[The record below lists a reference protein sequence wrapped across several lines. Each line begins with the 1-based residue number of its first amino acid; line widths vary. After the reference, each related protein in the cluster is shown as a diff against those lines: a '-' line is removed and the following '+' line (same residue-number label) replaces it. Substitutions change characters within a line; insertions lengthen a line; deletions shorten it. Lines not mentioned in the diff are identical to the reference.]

1 MAESAG
7 SSQRIREGA
16 VPIKLPNNYGSISK
30 LSGKRRKPYIVRK
43 SQAGGSVILGY
54 AASREEGL
62 AMLAAYNANPWD
74 IDRAKITLRRL
85 FDLWKEK
92 KAPKL
97 GTSNR
102 AALMSAFKYCSP
114 LDELPYKQIKAYQM
128 QEIIDTCG
136 KSASMQSAIKN
147 LWGHLDRFAVEL
159 DISSSRYSELLT
171 SAPVPETTRLP
182 FTNEEI
188 SQLWEHQSDPWVDT
202 VLIFIYSGWRISELL
217 ALTPEDIDLRAG
229 TMKGGTKT
237 KAGKNR
243 VVPIHS
249 RIRPLIE
256 ARLAAGGPRLISLNG
271 KPISANAYRNIW
283 AGIMDNL
290 RMEHTPHECRHTFET
305 LLDAAGGN
313 RRCIDLLMGHVSK
326 DTGNRVYNHK
336 TIDELKETVE
346 LIKV

>member
-1 MAESAG
+1 M
-7 SSQRIREGA
+7 
-16 VPIKLPNNYGSISK
+16 KLPNNYGSISK
-30 LSGKRRKPYIVRK
+30 LSGKRRRPYVVRK
-43 SQAGGSVILGY
+43 SKEGGGSAIIGY

-74 IDRAKITLRRL
+74 IDKAKITLQEL

-97 GTSNR
+97 GKSNR
-102 AALMSAFKYCSP
+102 ASLMSVFNYCTP
-114 LDELPYKQIKAYQM
+114 LAGIPFRQIKAYQM
-128 QEIIDTCG
+128 QETIDTCG
-136 KSASMQSAIKN
+136 KSPSTQGAIKN
-147 LWGHLDRFAVEL
+147 LWGHLDRFSLEL

-171 SAPVPETTRLP
+171 SEPIPETSRLP
-182 FTNEEI
+182 FTSEEI
-188 SQLWEHQSDPWVDT
+188 ARLWEHQTDPWVDT

-217 ALTPEDIDLRAG
+217 ALAPVDIDLEAG

-237 KAGKNR
+237 KAGKGR
-243 VVPIHS
+243 IVPIHS
-249 RIRPLIE
+249 KIRGFIE
-256 ARLAAGGPRLISLNG
+256 TRLANNPPRLISHKD
-271 KPISANAYRNIW
+271 KPVSTTVYRALW
-283 AGIMDNL
+283 ASLMDNL
-290 RMEHTPHECRHTFET
+290 EMQHTPHECRHTFET

-336 TIDELKETVE
+336 TIDELKATVE

>member
-1 MAESAG
+1 M
-7 SSQRIREGA
+7 
-16 VPIKLPNNYGSISK
+16 KLPNNYGSISK

-43 SQAGGSVILGY
+43 STGSGGCAIIGY
-54 AASREEGL
+54 AESREEGL

-74 IDRAKITLRRL
+74 IDKAKITLQGL

-97 GTSNR
+97 GKSNR
-102 AALMSAFKYCSP
+102 ASLTSVFNYCAP
-114 LDELPYKQIKAYQM
+114 LADVPFKQIKAYQM
-128 QEIIDTCG
+128 QDTIDTCG
-136 KSASMQSAIKN
+136 KSPSTQGAIKN
-147 LWGHLDRFAVEL
+147 LWGHLDRFALEL

-171 SAPVPETTRLP
+171 SEPIPETSRLP
-182 FTNEEI
+182 FTSEEI
-188 SQLWEHQSDPWVDT
+188 ARLWEHQTDPWVDT

-217 ALTPEDIDLRAG
+217 ALAPVDIDLEAG

-237 KAGKNR
+237 KAGKGR
-243 VVPIHS
+243 IVPIHTK
-249 RIRPLIE
+249 IRGFIE
-256 ARLAAGGPRLISLNG
+256 ARLASNPPRLISHKG
-271 KPISANAYRNIW
+271 KPVSTTTYRALW
-283 AGIMDNL
+283 ADIMDKL
-290 RMEHTPHECRHTFET
+290 EMQHTPHECRHTFET

-336 TIDELKETVE
+336 TIDELKATVE

>member
-1 MAESAG
+1 M
-7 SSQRIREGA
+7 
-16 VPIKLPNNYGSISK
+16 KLPNNYGSISK
-30 LSGKRRKPYIVRK
+30 LSGKRRRPYVVRK
-43 SQAGGSVILGY
+43 SKEGGGSAIIGY

-74 IDRAKITLRRL
+74 IDKAKITLQEL

-97 GTSNR
+97 GKSNR
-102 AALMSAFKYCSP
+102 ASLMSVFNYCTP
-114 LDELPYKQIKAYQM
+114 LAGIPFRQIKAYQM
-128 QEIIDTCG
+128 QETIDTCG
-136 KSASMQSAIKN
+136 KSPSTQGAIKN
-147 LWGHLDRFAVEL
+147 LWGHLDRFSLEL

-171 SAPVPETTRLP
+171 SEPIPETSRLP

-188 SQLWEHQSDPWVDT
+188 ARLWDHQSEPWVDT

-217 ALTPEDIDLRAG
+217 ALTPEDIDLEAG

-237 KAGKNR
+237 KAGKGR
-243 VVPIHS
+243 IVPIHS
-249 RIRPLIE
+249 KIRGFIE
-256 ARLAAGGPRLISLNG
+256 TRLANNPPRLISHKD
-271 KPISANAYRNIW
+271 KPVSTTVYRALW
-283 AGIMDNL
+283 ASLMDNL
-290 RMEHTPHECRHTFET
+290 EMQHTPHECRHTFET

-336 TIDELKETVE
+336 TIDELKATVE

>member
-1 MAESAG
+1 M
-7 SSQRIREGA
+7 
-16 VPIKLPNNYGSISK
+16 KLPNNYGSISK
-30 LSGKRRKPYIVRK
+30 LSGNRRKPYIVRK
-43 SQAGGSVILGY
+43 SKPAGGSAIIGY

-62 AMLAAYNANPWD
+62 AMLATYNANPWD
-74 IDRAKITLRRL
+74 VDKVKITLREL

-102 AALMSAFKYCSP
+102 ASLISAFKYCTP
-114 LDELPYKQIKAYQM
+114 LGELPYRQIKAYQM
-128 QEIIDTCG
+128 QETIDTCG
-136 KSASMQSAIKN
+136 KSASMQGIIKN
-147 LWGHLDRFAVEL
+147 LWGHLDRFALEL

-171 SAPVPETTRLP
+171 SEPIPETSRLP

-188 SQLWEHQSDPWVDT
+188 ARLWEHQSEPWVDT

-217 ALTPEDIDLRAG
+217 ALRPEDIDLEAG

-237 KAGKNR
+237 KAGKGR
-243 VVPIHS
+243 IVPIHPK
-249 RIRPLIE
+249 IRPFIE
-256 ARLAAGGPRLISLNG
+256 NRLSNNPPRLISQNG
-271 KPISANAYRNIW
+271 KAVSTAAYRTLW
-283 AGIMDNL
+283 AGIMDKL
-290 RMEHTPHECRHTFET
+290 EMQHTPHECRHTFET